1 GYKRSSW
8 CAAVPTAP
16 YLKELTSRLQS
27 IRLTKFQEDIG
38 ALIQECAAEND
49 KPTSPLIMPVS
60 LLQHRLFKELFARLD
75 PSRIPKHPL
84 DYRGARAITEA
95 LEALWMYAHI
105 SEAAPQSGD
114 AFLRAYLKHLP
125 NVWQWGLWLLPGE
138 GNVKDSP
145 SKNLECLDFPLQ
157 PDGTVVIG
165 VYLRYL
171 VLQLIIAAFVDT
183 PTGRKIL
190 LAQPRFYEVLLKVL
204 SYNWTRPKKFND
216 ARQPHAL
223 LRVIFDGLTDK
234 NYPKLVKRTLD
245 EVTAFEKQS
254 PGRVFEIIV
263 ERLLDAE
270 EKDSFQFIMGYLGTL
285 SHLLILSHHLFRENI
300 RRANGG
306 PAIVELLLRTVPDFG
321 FPRTRT
327 DEQMTMPIL
336 MQLMETLLTSRWS
349 DQELVDVI
357 DAGLLR
363 FIDRLN
369 RFLPSDAKGRER
381 RRMVNVWIKDV
392 IMPSMVWPKVL
403 RAFHKEASE
412 HKLLTMMVFP
422 QWDEWRALLDR
433 YTVLWKR
440 HTKYM
445 DRMQSLRMFCHNSSC
460 PNRSEATKKKICEC
474 AKVAYCSRE
483 CQKIHWKKAHR
494 KECPRSARYPIFYMP
509 AFEPENPPPNPKLSH
524 VHRHWLRTCALH
536 DLASENAQWMAG
548 RTVLIDYAGISQ
560 EDVVTRGFS
569 PAGVEP
575 HPDSPEMVG
584 IGPVP
589 SGMTRVLV
597 RVNWGARIGADICVE
612 LAIAVAMVKVMD
624 EGAGRRR
631 PGIFSRPLY

>member
-1 GYKRSSW
+1 M
-8 CAAVPTAP
+8 
-16 YLKELTSRLQS
+16 S

-60 LLQHRLFKELFARLD
+60 LLHHPLFKELFARLD

-84 DYRGARAITEA
+84 DHRGARAITEA

-114 AFLRAYLKHLP
+114 AFLRAYVKHLP

-138 GNVKDSP
+138 GNVKDSS
-145 SKNLECLDFPLQ
+145 SKNLECLDFPLH

-183 PTGRKIL
+183 PPGRKIL

-223 LRVIFDGLTDK
+223 LRVIFDGLTSKDD
-234 NYPKLVKRTLD
+234 PKLVKRTLD
-245 EVTAFEKQS
+245 EVTTFEKQN
-254 PGRVFEIIV
+254 PGRIFQIIV
-263 ERLLDAE
+263 ERLPWLLDAE

-306 PAIVELLLRTVPDFG
+306 PAIVNLLLRTVPDFG
-321 FPRTRT
+321 LPRTRT

-357 DAGLLR
+357 NAGFLR

-369 RFLPSDAKGRER
+369 RFLPSDAKGKER

-422 QWDEWRALLDR
+422 QWDEWRALLNR
-433 YTVLWKR
+433 CTVLWKR

-445 DRMQSLRMFCHNSSC
+445 DRMQSLRMFCHNLYARVDQRQRGRRFVNA
-460 PNRSEATKKKICEC
+460 PRSRTALESARRYTG
-474 AKVAYCSRE
+474 
-483 CQKIHWKKAHR
+483 R
-494 KECPRSARYPIFYMP
+494 KRIARSAR
-509 AFEPENPPPNPKLSH
+509 
-524 VHRHWLRTCALH
+524 
-536 DLASENAQWMAG
+536 
-548 RTVLIDYAGISQ
+548 
-560 EDVVTRGFS
+560 
-569 PAGVEP
+569 
-575 HPDSPEMVG
+575 EMLD
-584 IGPVP
+584 IP
-589 SGMTRVLV
+589 S
-597 RVNWGARIGADICVE
+597 
-612 LAIAVAMVKVMD
+612 
-624 EGAGRRR
+624 
-631 PGIFSRPLY
+631 